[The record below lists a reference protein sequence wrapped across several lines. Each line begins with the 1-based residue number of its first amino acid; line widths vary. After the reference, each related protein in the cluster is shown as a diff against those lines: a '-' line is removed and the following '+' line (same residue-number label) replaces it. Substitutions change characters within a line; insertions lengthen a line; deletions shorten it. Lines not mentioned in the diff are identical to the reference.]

1 MITLFI
7 YIRFTQLKLAM
18 KKILLFTL
26 ILSFISISL
35 FAQLIYP
42 QTKKC
47 DTITNYFGTKIAD
60 HYRWLEDDNSNETKA
75 WVVAENKVTFD
86 YLSKIPFRDKIRK
99 RITDLYNFPRMS
111 APSRSGEYYYYSK
124 NTGLQNQSI
133 NYYKKGTDGEEQ
145 IFIDPNTLSK
155 EGTASVG
162 FAGFSQDRK
171 KLAFTVSNA
180 GSDWQSIYVMDVA
193 TKKQTIDKLD
203 WVKFS
208 GAAWKG
214 DGFYYSHYDSPEK
227 GKELSNANKNHNV
240 YFHKLGDE
248 QENDL
253 LIYSDE
259 KNPLRYHGAEVTDDG
274 RFLFINISEG
284 TSGNEII
291 GRDLTKG
298 SSDFKLLCPGFDFD
312 YSILDNTGSYLI
324 VQTNLNAPNQKVVM
338 IDFNNTDTSNWKD
351 LISEKKELLQSV
363 TIAGGKLFCTYLKD
377 ASSHVYQYSRSGIL
391 EREIA
396 LPAIGTSS
404 GFSGEKDDLILF
416 FTLTSFTSP
425 STIYS
430 YDIVSGEVKLY
441 KKPDLTF
448 NPDDYDTKQ
457 VWYSSKDGTKVPMF
471 IVSKK
476 GIKMDGNNPTLLYGY
491 GGFNIPLTP
500 TFNAAR
506 MVLLENGGIYAM
518 ANLRGGSEYGEEW
531 HKAGMLDKKQNV
543 FDDFIAAAE
552 YLIREKYTS
561 SSKLAIS
568 GRSNG
573 GLLVGACET
582 QRPDLYKV
590 CFPGV
595 GVLDMLRYHKF
606 TVGWG
611 WVVEY
616 GSSDNE
622 HDFNNLIKFS
632 PLHNVK
638 PINQPATMI
647 TTADHDDRVV
657 PAHSFKFAA
666 QLQANQKGIAPTL
679 IRIDIN
685 AGHGAGRPLS
695 KTIDEDTD
703 IYSFMF
709 FNMGVTPKY

>member
-1 MITLFI
+1 MTKKVLLTTL
-7 YIRFTQLKLAM
+7 L
-18 KKILLFTL
+18 
-26 ILSFISISL
+26 LSFFSVTL
-35 FAQLIYP
+35 FAQLNYP

-47 DTITNYFGTKIAD
+47 DTVTNYFGTKITD
-60 HYRWLEDDNSNETKA
+60 PYRWLEDDNSDETKA
-75 WVVAENKVTFD
+75 WVQAENKVTFD
-86 YLSKIPFRDKIRK
+86 YLAKIPYRDKVKK
-99 RITDLYNFPRMS
+99 RITDLYNFPRIS

-124 NTGLQNQSI
+124 NSGLQNQSI
-133 NYYKKGTDGEEQ
+133 NYYKKGIDGTEE
-145 IFIDPNTLSK
+145 IFLDPNTFSAS
-155 EGTASVG
+155 GTASVG

-171 KLAFTVSNA
+171 KLAYTVANA
-180 GSDWQSIYVMDVA
+180 GSDWQTIYVMDVA
-193 TKKQTIDKLD
+193 TKEKLADQLD

-208 GAAWKG
+208 GAAWK
-214 DGFYYSHYDSPEK
+214 DNGFYYSHYDIPEK

-240 YFHKLGDE
+240 YYHKLGDA
-248 QENDL
+248 QDKDL
-253 LIYSDE
+253 LIYSDAAH
-259 KNPLRYHGAEVTDDG
+259 PLRYHGAEVTDDG

-291 GRDLTKG
+291 GRDLTNG
-298 SSDFKLLCPGFDFD
+298 SSDFKLLCPGFDYD
-312 YSILDNTGSYLI
+312 YSVLDNTGSYLI
-324 VQTNLNAPNQKVVM
+324 MQTNFNAQNQKVVL
-338 IDFNNTDTSNWKD
+338 IDFNNPDTANWKD
-351 LISEKKELLQSV
+351 IIPEKKELLQSV
-363 TIAGGKLFCTYLKD
+363 SVAGGKLFCTYLKD
-377 ASSHVYQYSRSGIL
+377 ASSHVYQYSRSGQL

-396 LPAIGTSS
+396 LPGIGTAS
-404 GFSGEKDDLILF
+404 GFSGEKDDKILYF
-416 FTLTSFTSP
+416 SFTSFTNP
-425 STIYS
+425 SSVYS
-430 YDIVSGEVKLY
+430 YAIESGEVKLY
-441 KKPDLTF
+441 MKPELAF
-448 NPDDYDTKQ
+448 NPDDFETKQ
-457 VWYSSKDGTKVPMF
+457 VWYTSKDGTKVPMF

-506 MVLLENGGIYAM
+506 MVLLENGGIYVM
-518 ANLRGGSEYGEEW
+518 ANLRGGSEYGEAW

-552 YLIREKYTS
+552 YLISEKYTS
-561 SSKLAIS
+561 SAKLAIS

-573 GLLVGACET
+573 GLLVGACMT

-611 WVVEY
+611 WAVEY

-622 HDFNNLIKFS
+622 HDFKNLIKFS

-638 PINQPATMI
+638 STNYPATMI

-666 QLQANQKGIAPTL
+666 ALQANQKGTAPTL
-679 IRIDIN
+679 IRIDVN
-685 AGHGAGRPLS
+685 AGHGGGRPLS

-709 FNMGVTPKY
+709 YNMGVTPKY